1 MKTMKCP
8 KCGSVL
14 DITGRVPGSSI
25 TCACGNMSAVP
36 KAGMS
41 RGMLFGLI
49 AVSGVVLMC
58 PCIGVMAA
66 IAIPNFIKFQARSK
80 QGECKANLKAWYVTQ
95 RAYFAEKDTYST
107 SIQEV
112 GFMPERRNRYAYFA
126 GPGPVEDRSTT
137 GAQLVVGAQGI
148 GVDTLGIS
156 TARAI
161 TFAQLPE
168 GVGSMVGIQGDC
180 PECDITLVCA
190 GQVDN
195 DETLDVWSI
204 STMAREAEDGTPIPE
219 GIPFNHINDVAD

>member
-1 MKTMKCP
+1 
-8 KCGSVL
+8 
-14 DITGRVPGSSI
+14 
-25 TCACGNMSAVP
+25 
-36 KAGMS
+36 
-41 RGMLFGLI
+41 
-49 AVSGVVLMC
+49 
-58 PCIGVMAA
+58 MAA

-80 QGECKANLKAWYVTQ
+80 QAECKTNLKAWYTGQ
-95 RAYFAEKDTYST
+95 RTYFAEKDTYST

-126 GPGPVEDRSTT
+126 GPGPVEDRSTK

-161 TFAQLPE
+161 TFEQRPE

-204 STMAREAEDGTPIPE
+204 STMEREAEDGTPIPA